1 VALTPITLPPLA
13 VALHLNLNFS
23 LKPKPIMS
31 LDLDRSHP
39 PSLLLF
45 NPTRWSLHVS
55 STTSPRQHHSTMV
68 FSLSSH
74 FFLSNPSQTPH
85 SSLSDF
91 LFLWSL
97 ILLLLLWWCFG
108 GNEVEVAVFFL
119 FLVWILSGW
128 WWVMLVLSS
137 GD

>member
-1 VALTPITLPPLA
+1 MFYILILLSSHFQSHSQQLPREREREAQAPSVALTPITLPPLA

-31 LDLDRSHP
+31 LDLDQSHP

-55 STTSPRQHHSTMV
+55 STTSPKQHHSTMV

-74 FFLSNPSQTPH
+74 FFLSNPSQISH
-85 SSLSDF
+85 SSLSNF
-91 LFLWSL
+91 LFL
-97 ILLLLLWWCFG
+97 
-108 GNEVEVAVFFL
+108 
-119 FLVWILSGW
+119 
-128 WWVMLVLSS
+128 
-137 GD
+137 